1 MMKSL
6 HRGVVGSIV
15 LGFGLCF
22 VHAQAAGAGGPCGAI
37 DPIRSFDLVAPG
49 TGWAASL
56 QHLYWTADDGRR
68 WREITPLRVRP
79 DELIQVVYFADRQH
93 GWVPLMS
100 TFQDQPPRLQVAM
113 TRNGGTSWS
122 YVEVDLTH
130 VDYVLSAPPGIASMS
145 FSDRMHGWMLI
156 DASSSQLSRRGYLFR
171 TMDGGTHWKL
181 LPIPPIDGGI
191 SFGSA
196 RNGVLTDALNPY
208 SDAAVWHT
216 KDGGRTWTASSLPL
230 PESCPKCVVDQ
241 ISRAFFYDAGDAMLT
256 AIIRPPEIDDFVSV
270 EYGTTDGGATWSVN
284 GRSPPQ
290 TSNAGGEL
298 MVVADGHTVGLN
310 AARHNLLLL
319 NIDEKNFA
327 VTLPADVSPGA
338 IDKLSVAS
346 NLSVWALSTYPH
358 ADLLSIDP
366 RSGSVRRV
374 TPTKC
379 ECGMW
384 AAGQ

>member
-1 MMKSL
+1 MKSL

-256 AIIRPPEIDDFVSV
+256 AIIRTPGIDSFVSV

>member
-1 MMKSL
+1 MKGL
-6 HRGVVGSIV
+6 HGGVCGSIA
-15 LGFGLCF
+15 LGFGLCV
-22 VHAQAAGAGGPCGAI
+22 VHVQAAGAGGPCGAI

>member
-1 MMKSL
+1 MKSL